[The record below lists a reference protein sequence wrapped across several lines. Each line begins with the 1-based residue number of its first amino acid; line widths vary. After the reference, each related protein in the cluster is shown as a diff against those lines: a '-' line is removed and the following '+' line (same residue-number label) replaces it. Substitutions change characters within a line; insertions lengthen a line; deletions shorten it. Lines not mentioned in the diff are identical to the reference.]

1 MALRDLGFT
10 PLAERAYRA
19 LLTAPTADPAMLADA
34 VGCSEGEARTALDA
48 LLDLGVVRAETG
60 SPVRITLVSPASALG
75 ALIERR
81 EDELLQQQR
90 RVGDTRAEVNEL
102 TKTFL
107 ARPETADSTTSV
119 ERIEDLDKVRERL
132 DELAFFTRTS
142 VWSVQPGYVI
152 SRAAL
157 DASRPLDLRGLRR
170 GIDMRTI
177 YNTAFLQN
185 DWCRAYVRDLTAAGA
200 KARFTDDPLERMIIM
215 DDQVAML
222 PIDPHN
228 SKLGALIVRQP
239 GLLTGFVHLFHRV
252 WNVAVE
258 MSVADPPAESGRQ
271 DLPGEDREILALL
284 AAGNTDEFAARS
296 VGISVR
302 HLRRRVARL
311 MSELNASSRFEA
323 GVEAARR
330 GWI

>member
-1 MALRDLGFT
+1 VALRDIGFT
-10 PLAERAYRA
+10 SLAERVYRV
-19 LLTAPTADPAMLADA
+19 LLTSPAADPSTLADA
-34 VGCSEGEARTALDA
+34 AGCSEKQAQAALDA
-48 LLDLGVVRAETG
+48 LLDLGVIKAEPT
-60 SPVRITLVSPASALG
+60 RITVFSPASALG

-81 EDELLQQQR
+81 EDELLQEQR

-102 TKTFL
+102 TNTFF
-107 ARPETADSTTSV
+107 ARPEAADSANGV

-132 DELAFFTRTS
+132 EELAFFTRAS
-142 VWSVQPGYVI
+142 VWSVQPGYTI

-157 DASRPLDLRGLRR
+157 AASRPLDLRGLRR

-200 KARFTDDPLERMIIM
+200 KARFTDEPLERMIIM

-222 PIDPHN
+222 PIDPGN
-228 SKLGALIVRQP
+228 SRLGALIVRQP
-239 GLLTGFVHLFHRV
+239 GLLTGFVNLFHRL
-252 WNVAVE
+252 WNDAVE
-258 MSVADPPAESGRQ
+258 MSAADPPAAPGS
-271 DLPGEDREILALL
+271 DLSTEDREILALL
-284 AAGNTDEFAARS
+284 AEGKTDELAARS

-311 MSELNASSRFEA
+311 MDQLDASSRFEA